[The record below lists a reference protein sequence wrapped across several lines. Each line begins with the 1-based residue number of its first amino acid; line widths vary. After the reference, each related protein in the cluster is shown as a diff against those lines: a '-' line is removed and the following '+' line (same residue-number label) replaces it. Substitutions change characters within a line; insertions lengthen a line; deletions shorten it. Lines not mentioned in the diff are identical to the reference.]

1 MGQHDDE
8 QEYLAPEDD
17 WDLPQ
22 QPRPRAPINGDALAP
37 AALST
42 PREPSPP
49 RSPASGA
56 LGHASATPAEAAQ
69 SAAASGIP
77 TVLAHAD
84 RPGLFPALA
93 ARSALFRVGRPSASD
108 APHQGPV
115 PSQGGYDLSLFG
127 PWPRMRD
134 KAVWEAAMGL
144 AKELGNAAEPFRVSM
159 SAIAARMGLSDTS
172 GAALDS
178 IWASLERLAA
188 CRIEFTLPRGAR
200 CGGSLLK
207 AATKSGRARF
217 IQVDMALAGPLF
229 REDYQFKMDG
239 SRRATLGGSLAQWLH
254 DFLSTHE
261 AQDKP
266 LTLDY
271 VRGLCGYDGARKSF
285 PALLRAALAEL
296 AQKAPE
302 LLQSHALKKR
312 GRASDAW
319 AVELAR
325 GTARPSFAKPQTGS
339 GERGT
344 NARKGSGKGNR
355 KAGPAL

>member
-1 MGQHDDE
+1 MARGNDE
-8 QEYLAPEDD
+8 QEFLAPEDD

-22 QPRPRAPINGDALAP
+22 PPRPRAPADGDALAV
-37 AALST
+37 A
-42 PREPSPP
+42 SPP
-49 RSPASGA
+49 REAIPPRPLASRA
-56 LGHASATPAEAAQ
+56 ATHTSATPAEAAQ
-69 SAAASGIP
+69 PVAASGIP

-84 RPGLFPALA
+84 KPDLFPALA

-115 PSQGGYDLSLFG
+115 PSQGNYALSLFG

-144 AKELGNAAEPFRVSM
+144 AKEAGNAAEPFRISL

-172 GAALDS
+172 GAALDA
-178 IWASLERLAA
+178 IWASLELLAA
-188 CRIEFTLPRGAR
+188 CRIEFTLPKGAR
-200 CGGSLLK
+200 CGGSLLR
-207 AATKSGRARF
+207 AATKVGRARF

-239 SRRATLGGSLAQWLH
+239 ARRAKLGGSLAQWLH
-254 DFLSTHE
+254 DFLSTHD

-266 LTLDY
+266 LTLGY
-271 VRGLCGYDGARKSF
+271 LRELCGYDGPRKSF
-285 PALLRAALAEL
+285 PALLRGALDEL

-302 LLQSHALKKR
+302 LLQSHSLKKR
-312 GRASDAW
+312 SRASDAW
-319 AVELAR
+319 SIELSR
-325 GTARPSFAKPQTGS
+325 GSARPSFAKPQTGA

-344 NARKGSGKGNR
+344 IARKGSDKGRR